1 MTSTV
6 VFVDSDVSMVI
17 NLYTPE
23 YSSTIEQETHF
34 VWNDHNCV
42 L

>member
-6 VFVDSDVSMVI
+6 VFVDSDVLMVI

-23 YSSTIEQETHF
+23 YSSTVELIWTPVSILPHTQ
-34 VWNDHNCV
+34 
-42 L
+42 